1 MPTRYTDTQLKG
13 FTLIEL
19 TVALAIIAILAMIAF
34 PLYQGYLQR
43 SANEACL
50 YEASAY
56 ITSAATDL
64 AAQRPAPAYTRS
76 ACAGGPSAHPTT
88 AHYNADLSITFTP
101 PVRGTPSL
109 HRDVVCQIGTRPC
122 RLRQ

>member
-43 SANEACL
+43 SANDACL

-56 ITSAATDL
+56 MAAVAADL
-64 AAQRPAPAYTRS
+64 AAERSVPPYQRS
-76 ACAGGPSAHPTT
+76 ACADGPSANPTT
-88 AHYNADLSITFTP
+88 AHYNADLTITFTP
-101 PVRGTPSL
+101 PIRGAAAL
-109 HRDVVCQIGTRPC
+109 HREVVCQVASRPC
-122 RLRQ
+122 RLR